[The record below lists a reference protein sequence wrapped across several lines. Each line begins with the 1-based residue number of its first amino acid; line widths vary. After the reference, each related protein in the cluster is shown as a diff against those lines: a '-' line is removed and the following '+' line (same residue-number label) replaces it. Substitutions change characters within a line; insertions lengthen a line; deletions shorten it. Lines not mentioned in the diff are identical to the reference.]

1 MRFAFGGF
9 YHIVNRGVDG
19 KIIFRQRSDY
29 ERFLKG
35 LHAFNSP
42 RPCQLR
48 DVASTESTE
57 IRSQEER
64 LVDVLSYCLMKDHT
78 HLSMRAK
85 SPQKASL
92 FLQKVFIG
100 YTMYFNTKYKRHG
113 VLFQGK
119 AKAVPV
125 KRGEHLDHLFQYIH
139 LNPLDYVD
147 RRWREHGVRN
157 TTGIRKAILEYPWSS
172 IRSVIGEHE
181 DPILNLEL
189 LCELVPPKKEFLQD
203 LLSWA
208 SGDPISGTE
217 VWE

>member
-1 MRFAFGGF
+1 MRFAPGEF

-19 KIIFRQRSDY
+19 KIVFPQRSDY

-35 LHAFNSP
+35 LHMFNSP

-48 DVASTESTE
+48 DISSTE
-57 IRSQEER
+57 IRSQGER

-92 FLQKVFIG
+92 FLQEIFIG
-100 YTMYFNTKYKRHG
+100 YTMYFNTKYERRG

-125 KRGEHLDHLFQYIH
+125 KRGEHLDHLFRYIH
-139 LNPLDYVD
+139 LNPLDYID

-157 TTGIRKAILEYPWSS
+157 TASIRKAILEYPWSS
-172 IRSVIGEHE
+172 MRAIIGERE
-181 DPILNLEL
+181 DPILNHEL
-189 LCELVPPKKEFLQD
+189 LRQLVPPKKEFLQD
-203 LLSWA
+203 LLSWV
-208 SGDPISGTE
+208 SGDPIS
-217 VWE
+217 VWDEWE